1 MLPKLHLVSRRM
13 LTTIS
18 RRSGAPL
25 RNRLCRRSANNNV
38 FYSSPFFRAHRL
50 FSVST
55 INVPNMGDSISEGTL
70 VEWTKNIGDVCAVD
84 DVVAVI
90 ETDKVSIDIRTDFA
104 GVITEQLASIDD
116 TLEVNAPLFKIDTSK
131 TEGTSAPTPSPEPA
145 AAAPSA
151 PATPSPS
158 SPAPSAPAAA
168 AAAPIPPPPPPPST
182 SALIERSQERVAM
195 SRMRQRIAQRLMEAQ
210 SSTASLTTFNEI
222 DMKNIM
228 AVRSK
233 YKDAFA
239 EKHGVKLGFMS
250 AFVKASV
257 SALEFMPAVN
267 AYIDGKDLV
276 YNNYC
281 DVSVAVASPTGLV
294 VPVIRNAQTLSFS
307 QVEAEILGYAA
318 KAKSG
323 KLSLEEMTGGTFT
336 ISNGGVFGSLFGTP
350 IINPPQSAILGMHGT
365 FEKAVAVNG
374 KVEVRP
380 IMAVALTYDHRI
392 VDGREAVLFLKRI
405 KECIEDPVRL
415 LLDV

>member
-1 MLPKLHLVSRRM
+1 
-13 LTTIS
+13 
-18 RRSGAPL
+18 
-25 RNRLCRRSANNNV
+25 
-38 FYSSPFFRAHRL
+38 
-50 FSVST
+50 
-55 INVPNMGDSISEGTL
+55 
-70 VEWTKNIGDVCAVD
+70 
-84 DVVAVI
+84 
-90 ETDKVSIDIRTDFA
+90 
-104 GVITEQLASIDD
+104 
-116 TLEVNAPLFKIDTSK
+116 
-131 TEGTSAPTPSPEPA
+131 
-145 AAAPSA
+145 
-151 PATPSPS
+151 
-158 SPAPSAPAAA
+158 
-168 AAAPIPPPPPPPST
+168 
-182 SALIERSQERVAM
+182 M

-210 SSTASLTTFNEI
+210 ESTASLTTFNEI

-228 AVRSK
+228 AVRNK

-257 SALEFMPAVN
+257 SALEHMPAVN
-267 AYIDGKDLV
+267 AYIDGKDIV

-294 VPVIRNAQTLSFS
+294 VPVIRNANNLSFS
-307 QVEAEILGYAA
+307 QVEAEILGYAQKA
-318 KAKSG
+318 KAG

-365 FEKAVAVNG
+365 FEKPVAVNG
-374 KVEVRP
+374 QVEVRP

-392 VDGREAVLFLKRI
+392 VDGREAVLFLRRI